1 MENPTI
7 VAAGQPIARLVV
19 QQGVQVGKTFPLGR
33 RPVVLG
39 RDEKADISLPDPEV
53 SRLHARISWFETQYV
68 IEDLRSTNGTY
79 LNGALLRTPKPLK
92 SGDKISIGQTV
103 LEFEWLAGE
112 PPHLA
117 AIQTQVLPS
126 EQLPPS
132 ATAEPHGA
140 TPPPTS
146 TPPATPFPPVATPA
160 TPQAQ
165 KESSSGLGRC
175 MLIGC
180 GCLVLLAL
188 LIMGAFVVVW
198 FASPEWMRELQ
209 NLLDQYHIPLQ
220 LVLDATGYPVF

>member
-1 MENPTI
+1 M
-7 VAAGQPIARLVV
+7 
-19 QQGVQVGKTFPLGR
+19 QVGKTFPLGR
-33 RPVVLG
+33 RPIVLG

-103 LEFEWLAGE
+103 LEFEWLASE
-112 PPHLA
+112 PPHSA
-117 AIQTQVLPS
+117 ASQTQVLPS

-132 ATAEPHGA
+132 ATAEPHSV
-140 TPPPTS
+140 TPPPVS
-146 TPPATPFPPVATPA
+146 KPSVASSSPVATPA
-160 TPQAQ
+160 APQAQ
-165 KESSSGLGRC
+165 KESSSGTSRC
-175 MLIGC
+175 LLIGC
-180 GCLVLLAL
+180 GCLILLAL
-188 LIMGAFVVVW
+188 LIVGAFVAVW

-220 LVLDATGYPVF
+220 LVLDVTGHPLS